1 MSALLESC
9 ITKCFICVDDSANQ
23 VPASAERWPDIPDS
37 RLIYERVMKRSAA
50 VRK

>member
-1 MSALLESC
+1 MSALLESW
-9 ITKCFICVDDSANQ
+9 ITGFIWVDDSANQ